1 MTGTR
6 AATTGCTTSSDGPI
20 KGTIRVTA
28 SLEGKD
34 PVMASA
40 TLAVEIILHEI
51 APKVEEKEVSGHWK
65 SRHW

>member
-1 MTGTR
+1 MVPSRGTR
-6 AATTGCTTSSDGPI
+6 
-20 KGTIRVTA
+20 RVTA

-65 SRHW
+65 LGRLGKSRHW